1 MNGIEYLADTNAIIY
16 LLSGNECMK
25 PYLRKKLAVS
35 VISFMELLSFPS
47 ITDEEEKTIRL
58 FLDKCDVLPID
69 ERTREQTIQVRKKQK
84 VRLPDAIIAA
94 TAMTRNLSLI
104 TADTG
109 FFKLEGLQV
118 EKLEP

>member
-16 LLSGNECMK
+16 LLSGNDCMK
-25 PYLRKKLAVS
+25 PFLQKKLAVS

-47 ITDEEEKTIRL
+47 ITDKEEKTIRQ
-58 FLDKCDVLPID
+58 FLDKCDILPID
-69 ERTREQTIQVRKKQK
+69 ELTREKTILVRKKQK
-84 VRLPDAIIAA
+84 VKLPDAIIAA
-94 TAMTRNLSLI
+94 TAMTRDLSLI